1 MKIVITESQLKR
13 VIENIINEVYDDIN
27 EPAKLKNV
35 NIEKSDEKQ
44 LIIKFSTISGNNYA
58 IEAYVD
64 NFDSKVGETTI
75 KTIQQYNENKPVYFI
90 RFGTYEN
97 NKIDVKPLT
106 QNKESLT
113 ILRTVFH
120 YLNEYINKYDVRV
133 IYFTAD
139 SDSRIVAYK
148 RFIDKFGK
156 DFLLFSEK
164 DRLVGNIGFVIKKE
178 DYEKAIQK

>member
-1 MKIVITESQLKR
+1 M
-13 VIENIINEVYDDIN
+13 
-27 EPAKLKNV
+27 
-35 NIEKSDEKQ
+35 
-44 LIIKFSTISGNNYA
+44 
-58 IEAYVD
+58 
-64 NFDSKVGETTI
+64 GETTI

-156 DFLLFSEK
+156 F
-164 DRLVGNIGFVIKKE
+164 KE
-178 DYEKAIQK
+178 IPE